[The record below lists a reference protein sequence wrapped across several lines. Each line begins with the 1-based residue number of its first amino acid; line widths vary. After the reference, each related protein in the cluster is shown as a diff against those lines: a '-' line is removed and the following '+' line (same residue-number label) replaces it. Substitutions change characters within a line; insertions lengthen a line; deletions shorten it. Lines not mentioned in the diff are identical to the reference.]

1 MSVHIVTDSTS
12 DIPKSLV
19 EQLPITVVPL
29 YIVLNGESFL
39 DNVDISRSEFYQ
51 ALPDS
56 EPYATTATPS
66 TDQFQAAFDVAVEKG
81 ASAIFSI
88 HISESLSAT
97 IKTAQSAAQSYDRVP
112 VQVIDSGNLSMAE
125 GLIVI
130 TAAQAA
136 KDGKSPEEV
145 KAIIESVI
153 PRTHAYAKLDT
164 IDYLLRGGRMSAIQY
179 SVVSLLGIKPIL
191 KMNNHVSRMEIART
205 KRKAFERVVNT
216 AVENIPYADVFG
228 ITHAGV
234 PDQVDELI
242 RNLKEMIPELP
253 DPLVS
258 DVTPALGVHVGP
270 GTLCI
275 NWIECKA
282 HAECRKKGLLHW
294 FTENFPGQRA

>member
-19 EQLPITVVPL
+19 EELPITVVPL
-29 YIVLNGESFL
+29 YITVNGESYL
-39 DNVDISRSEFYQ
+39 DNVDISRDEFYQ
-51 ALPDS
+51 ALPNS
-56 EPYATTATPS
+56 EPYPTTATPS
-66 TDQFQAAFDVAVEKG
+66 TEQFRKAFDTAVEAG
-81 ASAIFSI
+81 ATAIFSI

-112 VQVIDSGNLSMAE
+112 VEVIDSGNLSMAE

-130 TAAQAA
+130 KAAQAA
-136 KDGKSPEEV
+136 EEGKSPEEV

-153 PRTHAYAKLDT
+153 PRTYAYAKLDT
-164 IDYLLRGGRMSAIQY
+164 IDYLLRGGRMNAIQY

-205 KRKAFERVVNT
+205 KRKAFQRVLNT

-234 PDQVDELI
+234 PDQVEDFVKK
-242 RNLKEMIPELP
+242 LKDMIPGLP
-253 DPLVS
+253 DPLIS

-270 GTLCI
+270 GALCI
-275 NWIECKA
+275 NWIECEA
-282 HAECRKKGLLHW
+282 HAECEKKGLLHW
-294 FTENFPGQRA
+294 FTEKFPGSRA